1 MANETDHYR
10 SRRVY
15 WRMLQEARPYWPQ
28 VSAVFLLNLVT
39 MPLKLLLGL
48 PLLIAIDN
56 VVLNKPL
63 APLLGFFMAPFSGHG
78 PEFLLFGACVMF
90 VGLTFLAYLNG
101 LGIWILHT
109 YTAEKLLLEFRSKL
123 LQHLQQLPLTYH
135 DTRGTADS
143 TFRIQY
149 DAQAIQW
156 VVMDGIQPFVTAVVT
171 IVAMLWV
178 IARID
183 WQLALIAVLLAP
195 VLFVLTRVWGDRLR
209 RQWKDAKEL
218 QSSAMSM
225 AQESLGSLRV
235 VKAFGTEDHERS
247 RFTTQAAAGMREQI
261 RVAMSQGTFDL
272 ASGTLLGIGTAA
284 ALFFGMRHVQQG
296 FITLGEFSLVW
307 AYLAQLFG
315 PLELIGK
322 KLSTLQGALASGERA
337 LAVLDE
343 EPHVTEKAD
352 ARPLIRAQGRVAF
365 DHIDFGY
372 PGQAA
377 VLRDVSFEVEPGTCV
392 GVVGTT
398 GAGKTTIAALLMRFY
413 DPTGGRILLDGI
425 DLRDYRLVDLRR
437 QFSVV
442 LQEPVLFS
450 ASIAENIAY
459 GRPSATLAE
468 IEAAAEAA
476 NAHLF
481 IKEAEHGF
489 DTLVG
494 ERGMMLSGGERQRIV
509 LARAFLRDAPL
520 LILDEPTSAVDT
532 HTESLI
538 GEALERLAK
547 GRTTFLITHRTGLLR
562 FCDTV
567 LHVRHGAVVHDL
579 STSHRDAVPSAGPAP
594 EYEIRGA
601 SAIQERA

>member
-1 MANETDHYR
+1 
-10 SRRVY
+10 
-15 WRMLQEARPYWPQ
+15 MLQEARPYWPQ
-28 VSAVFLLNLVT
+28 IAVVFLLNLLA
-39 MPLKLLLGL
+39 MPLKLLLVL
-48 PLLIAIDN
+48 PLVVAVDN
-56 VVLNKPL
+56 VVSNKPL
-63 APLLGFFMAPFSGHG
+63 SPLLGFFMAPFIGHG
-78 PEFLLFGACVMF
+78 PEFLLLGACAMF
-90 VGLTFLAYLNG
+90 AGLTFLAYLNG

-149 DAQAIQW
+149 DAQAIQSI
-156 VVMDGIQPFVTAVVT
+156 VMDGIQPFVTAVVT

-178 IARID
+178 IAHID

-247 RFTTQAAAGMREQI
+247 RFTTQSALGMREQI

-284 ALFFGMRHVQQG
+284 ALYVGIQHIEQG
-296 FITLGEFSLVW
+296 VITLGEFWAVW

-343 EPHVTEKAD
+343 EPHVTEKAH
-352 ARPLIRAQGRVAF
+352 ARPLTRALGHITF
-365 DHIDFGY
+365 DHLGFAYSG
-372 PGQAA
+372 PAA
-377 VLRDVSFEVEPGTCV
+377 VLRDVSFDAEPGTCV
-392 GVVGTT
+392 GVVGAT

-413 DPTGGRILLDGI
+413 DPTTGRILLDGV
-425 DLRDYRLVDLRR
+425 DLRDYQLADLRR

-450 ASIAENIAY
+450 TSIAENIAY

-489 DTLVG
+489 NTLVG

-520 LILDEPTSAVDT
+520 LILDEPTSAVDM

-547 GRTTFLITHRTGLLR
+547 GRTTFLITHRTSMLR

-567 LHVRHGAVVHDL
+567 LRVQHGTVVHD
-579 STSHRDAVPSAGPAP
+579 SMAGQRLA
-594 EYEIRGA
+594 A
-601 SAIQERA
+601 SAAGSTADLESFEASPARERA